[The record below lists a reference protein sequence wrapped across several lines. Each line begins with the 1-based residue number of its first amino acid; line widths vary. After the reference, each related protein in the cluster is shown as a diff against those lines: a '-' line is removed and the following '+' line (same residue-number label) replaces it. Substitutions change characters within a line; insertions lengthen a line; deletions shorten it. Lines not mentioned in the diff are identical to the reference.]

1 MASSQFSSRASSV
14 LRRRL
19 VVAVLVLVSLAL
31 LTVYFR
37 ESSGGGLHSLQS
49 TGASVL
55 KPFETAANRVAQPFR
70 DAAGW
75 LGSVTTTSRDNRK
88 LRKELQEQ
96 QVDTARYQALQQEN
110 RDLRAITNYIGGPS
124 LPRDY
129 TPLPTAILSQPPEQ
143 FDQRVVVGVGRNEGV
158 LPNDPVVSPTG
169 VLVGVT
175 TTVGASTA
183 NVKLITDET
192 SAVSVVDAKTGAWG
206 ILHHDDPST
215 AIVVDNVPKAAV
227 VNEGDRLVTA
237 GWKSGALTSVFP
249 RGIPVG
255 TVKSV
260 NQTDI
265 YQDKQIEIT
274 PLVDFGSLRSMIVLV
289 KKPSA
294 R

>member
-1 MASSQFSSRASSV
+1 V

-19 VVAVLVLVSLAL
+19 IVAVLVLVSLAL

-49 TGASVL
+49 TGASIL

-75 LGSVTTTSRDNRK
+75 LGGLSTTRDENKK
-88 LRKELQEQ
+88 LRKQNEQ
-96 QVDTARYQALQQEN
+96 QARQLYAYATIVQEN
-110 RDLRAITNYIGGPS
+110 RDLRRMVHYLGGPS
-124 LPRDY
+124 LPQDFEV
-129 TPLPTAILSQPPEQ
+129 LPTTILSQPPGQ
-143 FDQRVVVGVGRNEGV
+143 FDRRVVVGVGRNNGV
-158 LPNDPVVSPTG
+158 RPNDPVVSPNG
-169 VLVGVT
+169 FLVGVT

-192 SAVSVVDAKTGAWG
+192 SAVSVLDAKTGAWG
-206 ILHHDDPST
+206 ILRHNDPGSSL
-215 AIVVDNVPKAAV
+215 IVDNVPKSVV
-227 VNEGDRLVTA
+227 VNEGDKLVTA
-237 GWKSGALTSVFP
+237 GWKSGPLTSVFP

-255 TVKSV
+255 RVKGV

-265 YQDKQIEIT
+265 YPYKQIEIS
-274 PLVDFGSLRSMIVLV
+274 PLVDFGSLRSMIVLA
-289 KKPSA
+289 KKASA

>member
-1 MASSQFSSRASSV
+1 V
-14 LRRRL
+14 LRRRV

-55 KPFETAANRVAQPFR
+55 RPFEVAANRVAQPFR

-75 LGSVTTTSRDNRK
+75 FGGLNTTREDNKK
-88 LRKELQEQ
+88 LRSANQQLQS
-96 QVDTARYQALQQEN
+96 DLSRSQALAQEN
-110 RDLRAITNYIGGPS
+110 RDLKAMLHYLGGPTV
-124 LPRDY
+124 PKDY
-129 TPLPTAILSQPPEQ
+129 TALPTAILSQPPGQ
-143 FDQRVVVGVGRNEGV
+143 FDQRVVVGVGRNNGV

-192 SAVSVVDAKTGAWG
+192 SAVSVVDTKTGAWG
-206 ILHHDDPST
+206 ILHHDDPSS
-215 AIVVDNVPKAAV
+215 AIVVDNVPKSDV
-227 VNEGDRLVTA
+227 VNEGDRLATA
-237 GWKSGALTSVFP
+237 GWKAGPLTSVFP

-255 TVKSV
+255 TVTSV

-265 YQDKQIEIT
+265 YQDKQIEVT
-274 PLVDFGSLRSMIVLV
+274 PLVDFGSLRSMIVLA
-289 KKPSA
+289 KRRGA
-294 R
+294 

>member
-1 MASSQFSSRASSV
+1 V

-55 KPFETAANRVAQPFR
+55 RPFEVAANRVAQPFR

-75 LGSVTTTSRDNRK
+75 LGGLNTTRDENKKLQKENEKLTAQVSRLDSV
-88 LRKELQEQ
+88 L
-96 QVDTARYQALQQEN
+96 QEN
-110 RDLRAITNYIGGPS
+110 RDLRVATHYLGGPS
-124 LPRDY
+124 FPRDY
-129 TPLPTAILSQPPEQ
+129 IPLTTAILSQPPGQ
-143 FDQRVVVGVGRNEGV
+143 FDQRVVVGVGRNNGV
-158 LPNDPVVSPTG
+158 RPNDPVVSPNG
-169 VLVGVT
+169 YLVGVT
-175 TTVGASTA
+175 TTVGAGTA
-183 NVKLITDET
+183 NVRLITDEA
-192 SAVSVVDAKTGAWG
+192 SAVSVADAKTGAWG
-206 ILHHDDPST
+206 ILRHNDPGSAIIVDD
-215 AIVVDNVPKAAV
+215 VPKSDV

-237 GWKSGALTSVFP
+237 GWKSGPLTSVFP

-255 TVKSV
+255 TAKGV

-265 YQDKQIEIT
+265 DPFKQIE
-274 PLVDFGSLRSMIVLV
+274 VDLLADLGSLRSMIVLV

>member
-1 MASSQFSSRASSV
+1 M

-19 VVAVLVLVSLAL
+19 IVAVLVLVSLAL

-75 LGSVTTTSRDNRK
+75 LGGLNNARDDVKK
-88 LRKELQEQ
+88 LKQENKQ
-96 QVDTARYQALQQEN
+96 LTNKLYGYDTVVQEN
-110 RDLRAITNYIGGPS
+110 RDLRAMLHYLGGPTV
-124 LPRDY
+124 PKDFEA
-129 TPLPTAILSQPPEQ
+129 LPTTILSQPPGQ
-143 FDQRVVVGVGRNEGV
+143 FDERVVVGVGRNDGV
-158 LPNDPVVSPTG
+158 LPNDPVVSPNG
-169 VLVGVT
+169 FLVGVT

-192 SAVSVVDAKTGAWG
+192 SAVSVLDAKSGAWG
-206 ILHHDDPST
+206 ILRHNDPGSSL
-215 AIVVDNVPKAAV
+215 IVDNIPKSDV
-227 VNEGDRLVTA
+227 VEEGDRLVTA

-255 TVKSV
+255 TVKGV

-265 YQDKQIEIT
+265 YPYKQIEIR
-274 PLVDFGSLRSMIVLV
+274 PLVDFGSLRSMIVL
-289 KKPSA
+289 A
-294 R
+294 RKR